1 MTLFK
6 CVWTKWMVKMGL
18 MSQRRVKVL
27 KITASIPNLLQIYDP
42 WYHYSS
48 HGSVKVLQFTSLQ
61 AAKKAAS
68 MSDANR
74 ERKQEMTKKSGLN
87 SADEYAQGFSHVFQ
101 HLVSLFLQ
109 LLVGLVDLRVH
120 TPQALGPLSVD
131 DAVLLFTGQR
141 GRTNEEAN
149 ANI

>member
-27 KITASIPNLLQIYDP
+27 KITASMPNLLQVYDP
-42 WYHYSS
+42 SYHYSS
-48 HGSVKVLQFTSLQ
+48 HSSVKVLQFTSLHT
-61 AAKKAAS
+61 AKKAAS

-87 SADEYAQGFSHVFQ
+87 SAEEYTQGFSSRFSTSC
-101 HLVSLFLQ
+101 LPFSP
-109 LLVGLVDLRVH
+109 
-120 TPQALGPLSVD
+120 TSCGPRRPEGPHS
-131 DAVLLFTGQR
+131 TGTR
-141 GRTNEEAN
+141 STFRRWCSASFYWAERKNKWGGRS
-149 ANI
+149 